1 MRGTFSPDDSVARTS
16 WSVKTLQ
23 EHTIIAGKV
32 LGEKGLGK
40 EVLGKEVLGKKVLA
54 EKVPVKIDPD

>member
-1 MRGTFSPDDSVARTS
+1 VRGTLSPDDSVARTS

-32 LGEKGLGK
+32 LGEKA
-40 EVLGKEVLGKKVLA
+40 LGKKGPGKKVVGK
-54 EKVPVKIDPD
+54 KVPVKIGPN